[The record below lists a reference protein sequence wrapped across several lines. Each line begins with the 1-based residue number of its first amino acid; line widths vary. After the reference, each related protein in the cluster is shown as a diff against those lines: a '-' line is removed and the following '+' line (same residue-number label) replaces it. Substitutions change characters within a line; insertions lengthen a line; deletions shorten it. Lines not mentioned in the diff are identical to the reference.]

1 MLNLSQRTLLHNMN
15 TNRARSSNP
24 HPITMKWQL
33 MKLSISLQIWK
44 AKGLLFCLDHDTNR
58 QTSLILIYLASF

>member
-15 TNRARSSNP
+15 TNRARSSHP
-24 HPITMKWQL
+24 YPITMKWQL

-44 AKGLLFCLDHDTNR
+44 AKGLL
-58 QTSLILIYLASF
+58 YLP